1 MNDKIKLPA
10 TWIYP
15 QVIKGWV
22 IMTDCHPNSGNP
34 YVHWSS
40 FSEKRKEAIEIFL
53 AGTTTEW
60 QWWRKK
66 YGFKAVKAESTIS
79 INQTL

>member
-22 IMTDCHPNSGNP
+22 IMT
-34 YVHWSS
+34 HWSS